1 MNEVF
6 VEVNVFVWVVQ
17 RIELKQNREDSSIVM
32 WFYMI
37 L

>member
-6 VEVNVFVWVVQ
+6 VEVNVFAWVIQ

>member
-6 VEVNVFVWVVQ
+6 LEVNVFVWFIQ